1 LVSPAE
7 IAAFARERSARHDT
21 AHDALHL
28 ARVVANARGLV
39 EDERAAGANV
49 DEFIVEAACWLHD
62 VVQVPKGSGPAGEA
76 ARQSAAVARGFLEGH
91 AVDPARIEAIAH
103 AIAAHS
109 YSGGLR
115 PETIEAAIVQ
125 DADRLDALGAV
136 GLARLWVTGVSIG
149 GTLYHPTDPGAANRQ
164 LDDRAYGLDHIE
176 RKLLQLPATMN
187 TASGRAEGAR
197 RAEFIRHYREEF
209 LRELN
214 AGSTAIDCATLE
226 SNPE

>member
-1 LVSPAE
+1 MISLAD
-7 IAAFARERSARHDT
+7 IADFARERSAGHDT

-39 EDERAAGANV
+39 AHERAAGADI
-49 DEFIVEAACWLHD
+49 DEFVVEAACWLHD
-62 VVQVPKGSGPAGEA
+62 VVQVSKGSGPAGEA
-76 ARQSAAVARGFLEGH
+76 ARQSAAVAREFLEAC
-91 AVDPARIEAIAH
+91 AVDQGRIDAIAH

-115 PETIEAAIVQ
+115 PDTIEAAIVQ

-136 GLARLWVTGVSIG
+136 GIARLWVTGVSLG
-149 GTLYHPTDPGAANRQ
+149 GTLYHPTDPVGTTRQ

-187 TASGRAEGAR
+187 TVAGCAEGSR
-197 RAEFIRHYREEF
+197 RAEFIRHYRVEF

-214 AGSTAIDCATLE
+214 AESTASDGVD
-226 SNPE
+226 